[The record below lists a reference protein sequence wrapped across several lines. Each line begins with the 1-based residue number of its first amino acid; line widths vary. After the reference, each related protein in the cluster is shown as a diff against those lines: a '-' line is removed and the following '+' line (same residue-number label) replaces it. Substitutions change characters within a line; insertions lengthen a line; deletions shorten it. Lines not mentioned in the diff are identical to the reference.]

1 MSSSAPPE
9 ASATSVSKSNGGGGA
24 GLDRGVLAVAAVVV
38 LGAIMSILDVTVVN
52 VAIRDLS
59 VEFNAPLSQIQW
71 IATGYTLAL
80 ATVIPV
86 TGWAASRF
94 GTKRLYMVSI
104 GLFVIGSG
112 LAGMAWSAESLIAF
126 RVLQGL
132 GGGMI
137 MPAGMTIL
145 TQKAGPQRVGQV
157 MSVVGIPMLLGPISG
172 PILGGWLVDDVSWRW
187 IFYINV
193 PIGIVALFMSWRI
206 LDKDTPRTGEKLDLL
221 GLLLLSPGLA
231 SLIYG
236 LATGAEQGA
245 FDSAK
250 VIGFTAVGAVLVIG
264 FVVRALR
271 AEVPL
276 IDLRLFARRSVAAAS
291 GTMVLFNLA
300 FFGAMLLMPLFYQ
313 VVRGESAFHTGLLLI
328 PQGVG
333 AMVTM
338 PIGGKLVD
346 KIGPGRIVL
355 GGLVLV
361 IAGMAGFATQV
372 GADTSGFALGG
383 ALFVMGLGMGLT
395 MMPTMSAAMQTL
407 EHDEVPRASTG
418 LNIIQQVAGSIGTAF
433 MSVLLTTQL
442 QDRLGG
448 GAEGGIG
455 AAANV
460 PPEAAALILPK
471 IADAFGATFWWA
483 TGLIVLAF
491 IPALFL
497 SRSKPEAAV
506 NVMPMH

>member
-1 MSSSAPPE
+1 MSSTAPP
-9 ASATSVSKSNGGGGA
+9 AAGPAPVGKPDDGG

-59 VEFNAPLSQIQW
+59 QEFDAPLSQIQW

-94 GTKRLYMVSI
+94 GTKRLYMISI

-193 PIGIVALFMSWRI
+193 PIGIVALLMAWRI
-206 LDKDTPRTGEKLDLL
+206 LDRDTPQPGEKLDVL

-231 SLIYG
+231 TLIYG
-236 LATGAEQGA
+236 LATGAEKGA
-245 FDSAK
+245 FDSTEVIACT
-250 VIGFTAVGAVLVIG
+250 VIGAALVIG
-264 FVVRALR
+264 FVLRALR
-271 AEVPL
+271 AAVPL
-276 IDLRLFARRSVAAAS
+276 IDLRLFKRRSVATAS

-328 PQGVG
+328 PQGIG
-333 AMVTM
+333 AMITM

-361 IAGMAGFATQV
+361 TAGMAGFTSLIDT
-372 GADTSGFALGG
+372 DTSGLLLGV

-407 EHDEVPRASTG
+407 AHDEVPRASTA
-418 LNIIQQVAGSIGTAF
+418 LNIIQQVAGSIGTAAI
-433 MSVLLTTQL
+433 SVLLTTQL
-442 QDRLGG
+442 SDRLP
-448 GAEGGIG
+448 GAGEGGIG
-455 AAANV
+455 AATNV

-471 IADAFGATFWWA
+471 IADAFAATFWWA
-483 TGLIVLAF
+483 TGLLVLAF

-497 SRSKPEAAV
+497 PRRKPDAAV